1 MVRFMMM
8 IMKTGMIESS
18 AAAKVCGT
26 IMMVAPADS
35 PAFYKTITASPV
47 IITVIIIIV
56 IVIVIV
62 IVIILVVPVMIIM
75 RI

>member
-1 MVRFMMM
+1 MVVMIVRFMMM

-18 AAAKVCGT
+18 AAKVCGT

-56 IVIVIV
+56 IVIVKS
-62 IVIILVVPVMIIM
+62 
-75 RI
+75 